1 MFALQI
7 YKKSAVWVLKIDI
20 FFDFSIVL
28 RLKGGIF
35 VAQKTKDLWIGKRYY
50 HYF

>member
-1 MFALQI
+1 M
-7 YKKSAVWVLKIDI
+7 KKSAVWVLKIDI

-35 VAQKTKDLWIGKRYY
+35 VAQKTRY
-50 HYF
+50 FMDWKEILRR